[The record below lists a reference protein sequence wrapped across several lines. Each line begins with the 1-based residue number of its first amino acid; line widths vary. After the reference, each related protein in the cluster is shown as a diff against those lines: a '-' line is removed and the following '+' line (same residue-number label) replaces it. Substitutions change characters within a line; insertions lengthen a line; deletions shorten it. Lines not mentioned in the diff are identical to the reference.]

1 MDKHFETPGPI
12 RLRVELQTGDVTL
25 AASDGAVTSVRLVP
39 HGRGAEE
46 LAERFTVELRGDE
59 VVVIAPK
66 GRDGFFGLGTRGSV
80 DVEVLL
86 PEGSDA
92 DVKTGSGDVSASCL
106 LAVVR
111 AATGSGDLAF
121 HEVAVRRTS
130 SRGRVT
136 SRSRPAAGDLTVR
149 TGSGD
154 VSVGSV
160 AGVADLVSGS
170 GDILVR
176 RAERRLKV
184 KTGSGDVRVLAS
196 GDDVDLM
203 TGTGDC
209 ELAGVSGGEI
219 RARTGTG
226 DVVVAVASGVAAYL
240 DLNTVTGDVRVELDD
255 ADDPGGAESTT
266 RLSVQSGSG
275 DIRVKRA
282 QGSLA

>member
-1 MDKHFETPGPI
+1 MEKHFETTGPI
-12 RLRVELQTGDVTL
+12 RLKVELQTGDVTL
-25 AASDGAVTSVRLVP
+25 AASDGVVTSVRLVP

-66 GRDGFFGLGTRGSV
+66 GRDGFFGLGTRGAV
-80 DVEVLL
+80 DVEVRL

-121 HEVAVRRTS
+121 HEVGSGDLKSGSGDVSLTAS
-130 SRGRVT
+130 G
-136 SRSRPAAGDLTVR
+136 GDLTVR

-170 GDILVR
+170 GDISVR

-255 ADDPGGAESTT
+255 ADDPGDSESTT